1 MKFSGTAK
9 QYKEFLKELK
19 LKSSDI
25 PYKFNTCKN
34 CKYFNIGSS
43 CNEFKIGECRKSPKA
58 AFGHDGLL
66 IMKADDFT
74 THHEDYSGR
83 VQVGEDFGC
92 IHFKKI

>member
-1 MKFSGTAK
+1 MKCK
-9 QYKEFLKELK
+9 DCQYWVSVNKTNAPNNFR
-19 LKSSDI
+19 
-25 PYKFNTCKN
+25 
-34 CKYFNIGSS
+34 
-43 CNEFKIGECRKSPKA
+43 IGECRKSPKA

-66 IMKADDFT
+66 IMKANDFT